1 MIFSDAT
8 LHDMCVMK
16 PNDLE
21 TLALV
26 NGVGPKK
33 LKDFGEMF
41 LAALRET

>member
-1 MIFSDAT
+1 
-8 LHDMCVMK
+8 MCVMK

-33 LKDFGEMF
+33 LKDFGGMF
-41 LAALRET
+41 LQALKA